1 MPNPEFRKQI
11 SIFLPVADWKAV
23 RLEAARRR
31 IPMTALCREW
41 LAPGL
46 GQLRREPPRPIEEE
60 ESE

>member
-1 MPNPEFRKQI
+1 MTEPEFRKQI

-46 GQLRREPPRPIEEE
+46 DRLRREPPRSPDEETA
-60 ESE
+60 